1 MHYLWLTPS
10 LKNVNFEI
18 KKTMNQKSKD
28 ISRRSFLK
36 SGAVVAGSMVAIGAG
51 IGIAKAVTDND
62 VRNQHFLRPPG
73 AAREKDFV
81 YGCIKCG
88 LCVQICP
95 VQAIHLAGINKGLSY
110 STPYIDPRN
119 QPCDFSCD
127 SLQCV
132 EICPTG
138 ILDFQQF
145 RKAGT
150 EAIIAYEEERQIE
163 RQQINDSIHGVGMHD
178 GKGPHGADKGYN
190 PFPIQIAAMKEAVRM
205 GKAKLIPETCL
216 AVQGKSFTGT
226 PRGNDFKG
234 IYRSP
239 APTATEITEQEGN
252 GRHRR
257 HQQRGN
263 ASGEQ
268 IYEKQASPLRNKTFA
283 RDICN
288 LCVTE
293 CPIGEKAIVMSAEAM
308 SDGTFHYSPQVQN
321 GCTGCGVCVMVC
333 PTAEA
338 SIIVLPNN

>member
-1 MHYLWLTPS
+1 
-10 LKNVNFEI
+10 
-18 KKTMNQKSKD
+18 MNQKSTD
-28 ISRRSFLK
+28 ISRRNFLK
-36 SGAVVAGSMVAIGAG
+36 SGAVVAGSLVAIGAG
-51 IGIAKAVTDND
+51 VGIVKTVTGND
-62 VRNQHFLRPPG
+62 VRNKNFLRPPG

-95 VQAIHLAGINKGLSY
+95 VQAIHLAGINKGISY

-138 ILDFQQF
+138 ILDFQQY

-163 RQQINDSIHGVGMHD
+163 RQQRNDSIHGVGMHD

-205 GKAKLIPETCL
+205 GKAKLITDTCL
-216 AVQGKSFTGT
+216 AVQGKGFKGT
-226 PRGNDFKG
+226 PRDDNFQG

-239 APTATEITEQEGN
+239 APTATTLTAQEDTDKPRRNQKRGAASNEQM
-252 GRHRR
+252 
-257 HQQRGN
+257 
-263 ASGEQ
+263 
-268 IYEKQASPLRNKTFA
+268 YEKKASPLRNKTFE
-283 RDICN
+283 RNICN

-293 CPIGEKAIVMSAEAM
+293 CPIGEKAIVMSAKATA
-308 SDGTFHYSPQVQN
+308 DGTVIYRPQIQD

>member
-1 MHYLWLTPS
+1 
-10 LKNVNFEI
+10 
-18 KKTMNQKSKD
+18 MNQKSTD
-28 ISRRSFLK
+28 ISRRNFLK
-36 SGAVVAGSMVAIGAG
+36 SGAIVAGSLVAIGAG
-51 IGIAKAVTDND
+51 VGIVKKVTGND
-62 VRNQHFLRPPG
+62 VRNKSFLRPPG
-73 AAREKDFV
+73 AAPEKDFV

-95 VQAIHLAGINKGLSY
+95 VHAIRLAGINKGLSY
-110 STPYIDPRN
+110 STPYIDPRS

-132 EICPTG
+132 ETCPTG
-138 ILDFQQF
+138 VLDFRQF
-145 RKAGT
+145 KHAGT
-150 EAIIAYEEERQIE
+150 QAIIAYEEERQAE
-163 RQQINDSIHGVGMHD
+163 RQQQNDSLHGAGMHD

-205 GKAKLIPETCL
+205 GTAKLIPETCL
-216 AVQGKSFTGT
+216 AVQGIGFTGT
-226 PRGNDFKG
+226 PRGEDFKG
-234 IYRSP
+234 VYRSP
-239 APTATEITEQEGN
+239 APTTTAITGEESGD
-252 GRHRR
+252 RPRR

-263 ASGEQ
+263 ASDEQ

-293 CPIGEKAIVMSAEAM
+293 CPIGEKAIVMSTEATA
-308 SDGTFHYSPQVQN
+308 DGTLHYSPQVQN